1 MPRLRGKQHSPPK
14 NRAFK
19 FFRAF
24 IAFLLTETPKF
35 YRRYRMYILG
45 IETATMTGSV
55 ALITERALV
64 AEETVNTKT
73 THAERLISAIDHV
86 LAAAAL
92 PLREIDGIAVSA
104 GPGSFTGLRIGVTTA
119 KSLAYSLRKPIIA
132 VSSLDALA
140 SQFLYSSLLICPILD
155 ARKKEVYT
163 ACYRNSGAQA
173 QRISDYAVMSPDS
186 LAQAIHEPAL
196 FLGDGVF
203 AYRKQLEAA
212 LGERA
217 LFADPA
223 HLLPRGSLVAKLGL
237 DRLAAGERDDAFA
250 LTPRYLRKSDAE
262 IHWEQRQIQ
271 PTT

>member
-1 MPRLRGKQHSPPK
+1 
-14 NRAFK
+14 
-19 FFRAF
+19 
-24 IAFLLTETPKF
+24 
-35 YRRYRMYILG
+35 MYILG

-55 ALITERALV
+55 ALLTEHSLL

-86 LAAAAL
+86 CAAASL
-92 PLREIDGIAVSA
+92 MLREIDGIAVSA

-119 KSLAYSLRKPIIA
+119 KTLAYALRKPIVA

-155 ARKKEVYT
+155 ARKKEVYA
-163 ACYRNSGAQA
+163 ACYRNSAAQA
-173 QRISDYAVMSPDS
+173 RRISDYAVLSPRS
-186 LAQAIHEPAL
+186 LAQDLHEPTL
-196 FLGDGVF
+196 FLGDGVI
-203 AYRKQLEAA
+203 AYQQQLEAA

-237 DRLAAGERDDAFA
+237 DRLAAGEQDDAFA

-262 IHWEQRQIQ
+262 IHWEQQQIQ
-271 PTT
+271 PVI